1 MIPFLLIYLSAFSSV
16 QNVDP
21 FPVVISKTGRVWMD
35 RNLGAQRPA
44 VHSKDSNAFGD
55 LYQWGRSKD
64 GHQLRSSKLQKGKSK
79 SNRPSHANFI
89 ISPFLPHHWQSDT
102 LSPKVWDVSNNP
114 CPSGFGIPTKEEWL
128 AEIESWEFHHA
139 KGALKSTLK
148 LPLAGSRGKKDGVIY
163 DTGRM
168 ARYWSLDANG
178 VEAFA
183 LDLDSSQAKISK
195 HFKAGGFSIRCIRQ

>member
-1 MIPFLLIYLSAFSSV
+1 MIPFLLIYLSAFLSV
-16 QNVDP
+16 QNIDP
-21 FPVVISKTGRVWMD
+21 VPVVISKTGRVWMD
-35 RNLGAQRPA
+35 RNLGAQRRA
-44 VHSKDSNAFGD
+44 VQTKDSKAFGD
-55 LYQWGRSKD
+55 LYQWGRPKD
-64 GHQLRSSKLQKGKSK
+64 GHQLRNSKLQKGKSK

-102 LSPKVWDVSNNP
+102 LSLKVWDAKNNP

-128 AEIESWEFHHA
+128 AEIESWEFKNA
-139 KGALKSTLK
+139 KGALKSILK

-163 DTGRM
+163 ETGHM

-183 LDLDSSQAKISK
+183 LDLDSSQAKVSK

>member
-1 MIPFLLIYLSAFSSV
+1 MNDLPSLAIV
-16 QNVDP
+16 E
-21 FPVVISKTGRVWMD
+21 VVKITLAPTLFVGNKKSRFV
-35 RNLGAQRPA
+35 RNKRN
-44 VHSKDSNAFGD
+44 DS
-55 LYQWGRSKD
+55 
-64 GHQLRSSKLQKGKSK
+64 
-79 SNRPSHANFI
+79 
-89 ISPFLPHHWQSDT
+89 
-102 LSPKVWDVSNNP
+102 
-114 CPSGFGIPTKEEWL
+114 
-128 AEIESWEFHHA
+128 EIESWEFHHA

-195 HFKAGGFSIRCIRQ
+195 HFKAGGFSIRCIRK